1 MQFSITAIV
10 LGLAAVASAGIVD
23 TEGVRNAPRS
33 AVLITRQNGQN
44 GGRPVPSGECCVA
57 NTSLKQDACTASDG
71 QGGRCVPGGNNCG
84 GRLSCVAQANLQCDA
99 NVIERGKDLCRAKA
113 ANGLFDGGNIIQN
126 LSQAKVN

>member
-10 LGLAAVASAGIVD
+10 LGLAAAASAGIVD

-33 AVLITRQNGQN
+33 AVLITRQ
-44 GGRPVPSGECCVA
+44 A
-57 NTSLKQDACTASDG
+57 
-71 QGGRCVPGGNNCG
+71 GRCVPGGNNCG
-84 GRLSCVAQANLQCDA
+84 GRLSCIAQANLECDA

-126 LSQAKVN
+126 LSQASVN

>member
-1 MQFSITAIV
+1 MQFSITTIV

-57 NTSLKQDACTASDG
+57 NTSLKQDACTASNG
-71 QGGRCVPGGNNCG
+71 QAGRCVPGGNNGG
-84 GRLSCVAQANLQCDA
+84 GRLSCVAQANLECDA

-126 LSQAKVN
+126 LSQASVN